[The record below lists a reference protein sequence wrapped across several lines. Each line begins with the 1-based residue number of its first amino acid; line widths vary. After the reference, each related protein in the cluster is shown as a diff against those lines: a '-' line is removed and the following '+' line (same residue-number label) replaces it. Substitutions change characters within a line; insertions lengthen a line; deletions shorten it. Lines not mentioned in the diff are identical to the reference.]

1 MTTMLQVDHILAIK
15 IFAMFLFPFSPSLCD
30 GYDGTCVKTFIIN
43 ICSLRPG
50 VFVSGEEG
58 RSTVL
63 PAVQAQWQDRRQP
76 KTGDSPHSLPAVG
89 YDDVFPQDLESVT
102 VRPSLLPASPNT
114 TNIAHIIT
122 SSITSQDPARKL
134 VTESQLLLSS
144 TQSIQN
150 SSDLQSS
157 NLSSAAPSQLPSAS
171 SPDTILLH
179 FAFLVLLILVRDW
192 ALYKGTVW
200 NISSC
205 ESNSRNSKPWSMSQS
220 IYHPWRHIIMKWC
233 HDVNDVLHR

>member
-1 MTTMLQVDHILAIK
+1 MTKMLQVDHILAIK

-76 KTGDSPHSLPAVG
+76 QTGDSPRSPPAVG
-89 YDDVFPQDLESVT
+89 YDDVFLQDLESVT

-171 SPDTILLH
+171 PDTILLH

-192 ALYKGTVW
+192 ALYKRSVW
-200 NISSC
+200 NIFSR
-205 ESNSRNSKPWSMSQS
+205 ESNSRSIKPWSMSQS

-233 HDVNDVLHR
+233 HDVNDVLHI